1 MAIKARLTDED
12 QDTWSKD
19 VNDLD
24 AAYLERMKN
33 DGIDPMLLEQFM
45 NLSIEMDKETSKD

>member
-45 NLSIEMDKETSKD
+45 ILSIEMDKETSKD